1 MWISFSITNP
11 EIRLTALLDR
21 VVLPKG
27 PVIFF
32 PQTQM
37 RWVSSPNRSPPHR
50 KSSQMPGAPGVLP
63 VFLSTPRCSSF
74 LLVLHQPELAWS
86 EKPVWL
92 DCLTSPVGT
101 KQESPRTPSFQVS
114 LIFECKVCVL
124 SVRHFSLTVKLKV
137 HRHLFLSKVVIS

>member
-27 PVIFF
+27 PVIFL
-32 PQTQM
+32 PQTQTL
-37 RWVSSPNRSPPHR
+37 WVSSPNRSPPHR
-50 KSSQMPGAPGVLP
+50 KSSQMPGAPAVLP
-63 VFLSTPRCSSF
+63 VFLSMPRCSSF

-92 DCLTSPVGT
+92 DCLTGPVGT
-101 KQESPRTPSFQVS
+101 KQESPRHHHSRSLWFFSVKFACCQWGTSVS
-114 LIFECKVCVL
+114 QWN
-124 SVRHFSLTVKLKV
+124 LKFTGTYSYQ
-137 HRHLFLSKVVIS
+137 RLW